1 MTNDMMGGRGPSEFL
16 LAAEWP
22 GIRFTLP
29 STVFLSESNHAARA
43 LSAAMGATI
52 RGLGFRSR
60 IEDEM
65 AESFPERLKR
75 LRLATGLSQ
84 AKLAV
89 KVGLTVQGY
98 YQFECGRRKP
108 SLANARRLAAAFG
121 VKVDDLGDP
130 DT

>member
-1 MTNDMMGGRGPSEFL
+1 
-16 LAAEWP
+16 
-22 GIRFTLP
+22 
-29 STVFLSESNHAARA
+29 
-43 LSAAMGATI
+43 
-52 RGLGFRSR
+52 
-60 IEDEM
+60 M

-84 AKLAV
+84 AKLAG